1 MSATKETRTP
11 LASVAIVGLGYVGL
25 PTALALHGRCKRVI
39 GIDALQSRLDVIRA
53 GDADLNDADR
63 ETLIRAASD
72 GSFEMTTEMSAM
84 GEADAVIICV
94 PTPVTEANEPD
105 LAMLRAACG
114 DAVRHARW
122 GQTFILTSTT
132 YIGTTREMLARPL
145 AERGLEVGSDVF
157 VAFSP
162 ERIDPGVP
170 EHYQRTTPRVVG
182 GMTERCTAEAVRVLR
197 EVTDSVHVVSSP
209 EAAEAT
215 KLYENIQRAVVLALA
230 NEFSDDCRS
239 MNLDPIEV
247 TEAAATKPYSFQAVN
262 PGPGV
267 GGHCIP
273 VDPHYLLWQLRQ
285 AGRESPL
292 IAQAMRQ
299 IDARPAQV
307 VARARAILGGR
318 LAGKKVIIAGT
329 AYKPGVKDLR
339 SSPAIVLIDH
349 LRTAGAK
356 VSYHDPLV
364 PVMLLKRGI
373 LASTPDPDGGAY
385 DLAIIHTVHPGVSY
399 AWAGDCPQIL
409 DTTSRF
415 TSSNGSARHVL

>member
-1 MSATKETRTP
+1 MP
-11 LASVAIVGLGYVGL
+11 
-25 PTALALHGRCKRVI
+25 
-39 GIDALQSRLDVIRA
+39 
-53 GDADLNDADR
+53 
-63 ETLIRAASD
+63 RAA
-72 GSFEMTTEMSAM
+72 G
-84 GEADAVIICV
+84 
-94 PTPVTEANEPD
+94 
-105 LAMLRAACG
+105 G

-145 AERGLEVGSDVF
+145 AGRGLEVGSDVF

-170 EHYQRTTPRVVG
+170 EHYQRSTPRVVG

-197 EVTDSVHVVSSP
+197 EVTDSVYAVSSP

-230 NEFSDDCRS
+230 NEFSDDCRV

-247 TEAAATKPYSFQAVN
+247 TEAAATKPYGFQAVN

-285 AGRESPL
+285 AGQESPL
-292 IAQAMRQ
+292 ITQAMKQ
-299 IDARPAQV
+299 IDERPAQV
-307 VARARAILGGR
+307 VARARDILGGR
-318 LAGKKVIIAGT
+318 LAGKTVIIAGT

-339 SSPAIVLIDH
+339 SSPAIALIGH

-356 VSYHDPLV
+356 VSYYDPLV
-364 PVMLLKRGI
+364 PVMLLEGGI

-399 AWAGDCPQIL
+399 AWAADCPQIL

-415 TSSNGSARHVL
+415 TSGNGSACHVL